1 MAAHQALP
9 SLGFSRQE
17 HWSRLPFPSPVHES
31 EKWKEVTQSCLT
43 FRDLMDCNLPGSP
56 IHGIFQARVLE
67 WGAIAFS
74 NVRLNTAKFL
84 EEITGRTHFDINH
97 SRSFWICLLDLFLFY
112 GNRTKDLKKKKKKGC
127 FQSPITDTP
136 WIPFTVP
143 RTRHLYELQLTLV
156 RLSCVVFKISPYL

>member
-112 GNRTKDLKKKKKKGC
+112 GNRTKDLKKKKKKK
-127 FQSPITDTP
+127 D
-136 WIPFTVP
+136 
-143 RTRHLYELQLTLV
+143 
-156 RLSCVVFKISPYL
+156 VFKVLLLTHLEFHLLSQEQGICMNFNSPLSGFLVWFLK